1 MNKEMKQNVVTAPPS
16 DYASPSVRVIALRTN
31 HTILAGS
38 EYSTNP
44 AEMEDNNVF

>member
-1 MNKEMKQNVVTAPPS
+1 MNKEIKQIAVSAPS
-16 DYASPSVRVIALRTN
+16 VGYDSPSVRVIALRTN

-44 AEMEDNNVF
+44 AEMGDNNVF